1 MEFVVPGP
9 PVKVPADV
17 PNGVA
22 VYVPVPI
29 PKLLLKGRYLPLAA
43 CNSIIFSSKS
53 NMRLH
58 LECA

>member
-9 PVKVPADV
+9 PVKAPADA

-29 PKLLLKGRYLPLAA
+29 PKLLLKRTLFASCCL
-43 CNSIIFSSKS
+43 
-53 NMRLH
+53 
-58 LECA
+58 